1 MYYSSKTVISQYVSV
16 NPNSTFLFFSP
27 LRYNVLAKEDFAMKD
42 EFITRVGVWG
52 QRHYNFLKKNTPT
65 VINVMRLNGTLEQ
78 YLTDLDRDAQDMFG
92 LLMKQYTEVE
102 GITEHLKLT
111 NQMEWVRQ
119 ISNIRNR
126 VTEIVCKEL
135 IYI

>member
-1 MYYSSKTVISQYVSV
+1 
-16 NPNSTFLFFSP
+16 
-27 LRYNVLAKEDFAMKD
+27 
-42 EFITRVGVWG
+42 
-52 QRHYNFLKKNTPT
+52 
-65 VINVMRLNGTLEQ
+65 
-78 YLTDLDRDAQDMFG
+78 MFG

-102 GITEHLKLT
+102 GITEHLKIT

>member
-1 MYYSSKTVISQYVSV
+1 
-16 NPNSTFLFFSP
+16 
-27 LRYNVLAKEDFAMKD
+27 MKD